1 MARLVAFNNIS
12 LDGLF
17 ADPDGGLAWAHQAP
31 TDPEFDA
38 FVADNAQGG
47 GALLLGRRTYD
58 MMAGFWPTQAAA
70 RMNPAVAE
78 RMNGMR
84 KYVPSR
90 TLAKADWSNTTLLQ
104 GDLAGEVRALKAGGG
119 ADLAILGSGSLVSQ
133 LAQAGL
139 IDEVQLVLNPV
150 VLGRGR
156 PMFRE
161 VLGPLAFKLVSVRS
175 FAGGK
180 VFLRYAPA

>member
-1 MARLVAFNNIS
+1 MARLVAFNNVS

-38 FVADNAQGG
+38 FVADNAKGG
-47 GALLLGRRTYD
+47 GALLLGRRTYE
-58 MMAGFWPTQAAA
+58 MMAAFWPTQAAA

-90 TLAKADWSNTTLLQ
+90 TLAQAGWSNTALLH
-104 GDLAGEVRALKAGGG
+104 GDLAAEVRALKARSD

-133 LAQAGL
+133 LAQAAL

-156 PMFRE
+156 AMFRE
-161 VLGPLAFKLVSVRS
+161 VLGPLAFRLVGVRS

-180 VFLRYAPA
+180 VFLRYAPG